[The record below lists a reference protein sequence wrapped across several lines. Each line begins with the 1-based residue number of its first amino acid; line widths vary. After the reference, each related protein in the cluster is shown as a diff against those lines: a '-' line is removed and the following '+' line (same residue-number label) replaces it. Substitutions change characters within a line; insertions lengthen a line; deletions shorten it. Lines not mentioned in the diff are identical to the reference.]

1 MPHIFLKD
9 VNWLWVFDKQREG
22 IPQIRSCDSDTEFS
36 LCQVVHMVR
45 VNHLH
50 FEDYDHVQ
58 QHFFEN
64 SFWIYQE
71 CCLLDIHTWK
81 YQWCSHW
88 YHKHSESYLQNIRAP
103 CGLEMESKL
112 WFEQVSFVL
121 EIFFQ
126 ERKGNFFPI
135 HACNKWNKGMQKNNI
150 GWWESIC
157 TIFS

>member
-1 MPHIFLKD
+1 MSFWQTKGGNSTNSLL
-9 VNWLWVFDKQREG
+9 WLWYWIF
-22 IPQIRSCDSDTEFS
+22 

-135 HACNKWNKGMQKNNI
+135 HDCNKWNKGMQKNNI